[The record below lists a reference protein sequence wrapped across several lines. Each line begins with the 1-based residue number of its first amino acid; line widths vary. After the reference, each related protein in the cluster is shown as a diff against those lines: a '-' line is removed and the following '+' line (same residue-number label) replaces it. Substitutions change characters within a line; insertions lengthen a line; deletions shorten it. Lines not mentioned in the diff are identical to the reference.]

1 MNRLKINS
9 DDLNGIS
16 NYYKELSNM
25 QNEIKK
31 HPLGVD
37 IYIRIFN
44 SIEALNEL
52 EKKVLYNLIKLIDG
66 KEKEILGY
74 INFMK
79 LNYKDGIELNEK
91 NISNI
96 SHLRESLKI
105 LIKEKLLLL
114 DDKEKTI
121 LIPEIVVVNKEL
133 LLKEDI

>member
-1 MNRLKINS
+1 MNRLKIKKN
-9 DDLNGIS
+9 DLNGVS
-16 NYYKELSNM
+16 NYKIELEKM

-37 IYIRIFN
+37 IYIRLFN

-52 EKKVLYNLIKLIDG
+52 EKNLLYNLIKLIDG

-79 LNYKDGIELNEK
+79 LNYKDGIELNK
-91 NISNI
+91 KDIRDI
-96 SHLRESLKI
+96 SHIKKGLRI